1 MRGPKGTFALNYCC
15 LNLKVIVAIRPTF
28 QLIGYG
34 SFLKEGRREIL
45 NEGGFLLE
53 SIMRSASLHTPN
65 TSSEVELHIKSELAA
80 LANKELRSQ
89 EQIEALARLLKDAS
103 VETFV
108 QANKYNIWTLAYGS
122 PLRELPVLVIDV
134 ISRPDG
140 LRDIKYYKVLD
151 EGKKWTEEELNP
163 THPDNRLSRKDF
175 TASLL
180 AEVKDAKVIT
190 PTQSAISAISDKYLA
205 QELQT
210 LVAGGKRIT
219 YVHGVPATWDHEVDQ
234 RAWSTNGDTVF
245 FIDKLIAAGAFHPS
259 IKTAAEI
266 GCGTGAISQATILNC
281 KNLEHFIY
289 TDIDPNAINAT
300 RRNITPLLGNIS
312 SQWFL
317 GKGLTGIIRPGTL
330 DLLLCNPP
338 YLPDP
343 NQDGDKDHYS
353 GTKLIER
360 IITEGMTLLNKDNPH
375 AAAYIQASNLT
386 GKDIEKYRK
395 MYPDVE
401 ITPICEEFRVPLLN
415 FHILNNR
422 PMIEYLLKEHGLED
436 ASHESVH
443 QNAEENGLTSDESSQ
458 ELTQSCRYFHK
469 IIAYRIRPKG
479 SSVTD

>member
-1 MRGPKGTFALNYCC
+1 MASP
-15 LNLKVIVAIRPTF
+15 
-28 QLIGYG
+28 
-34 SFLKEGRREIL
+34 
-45 NEGGFLLE
+45 
-53 SIMRSASLHTPN
+53 SLHTLGTPC
-65 TSSEVELHIKSELAA
+65 EIEQHIKAELKAIE
-80 LANKELRSQ
+80 NKELRSQ

-103 VETFV
+103 LETFH
-108 QANKYNIWTLAYGS
+108 QANKFNIWTLADGS

-140 LRDIKYYKVLD
+140 LRDIRYYKVLE

-163 THPDNRLSRKDF
+163 VHPNNKLFNREFESI
-175 TASLL
+175 LL

-190 PTQSAISAISDKYLA
+190 PTQSAIASIPDQYLA

-245 FIDKLIAAGAFHPS
+245 FIDKLLAVGAFHPS
-259 IKTAAEI
+259 VKAAAEI
-266 GCGTGAISQATILNC
+266 GCGTGAISQATIIHC

-289 TDIDPNAINAT
+289 TDIDPNAINAS
-300 RRNITPLLGNIS
+300 RRNIRPLLGNIS
-312 SQWFL
+312 SEWFL
-317 GKGLTGIIRPGTL
+317 GKGLSGIIRPGTL

-360 IITEGMTLLNKDNPH
+360 IFTEGMTLLNKHNPY
-375 AAAYIQASNLT
+375 AAAFIQASNLT
-386 GKDIEKYRK
+386 SKDIKRYQQ

-401 ITPICEEFRVPLLN
+401 VTPICDEFRVPLLN

-422 PMIEYLLKEHGLED
+422 PMIQYLLQEHGLED
-436 ASHESVH
+436 ASATAHSKRD
-443 QNAEENGLTSDESSQ
+443 AASGASPK
-458 ELTQSCRYFHK
+458 ELTESCRYFHK
-469 IIAYRIRPKG
+469 IIAYRLRPKR
-479 SSVTD
+479 SSTAE

>member
-1 MRGPKGTFALNYCC
+1 MSSP
-15 LNLKVIVAIRPTF
+15 
-28 QLIGYG
+28 
-34 SFLKEGRREIL
+34 
-45 NEGGFLLE
+45 
-53 SIMRSASLHTPN
+53 SLHTPRV
-65 TSSEVELHIKSELAA
+65 SSEIEQHIKAELTA
-80 LANKELRSQ
+80 LENKELRSQ

-103 VETFV
+103 VETFI

-163 THPDNRLSRKDF
+163 TQTNNRLFNRDF
-175 TASLL
+175 TATLL

-190 PTQSAISAISDKYLA
+190 PTQSAIAAIPDKYLA

-245 FIDKLIAAGAFHPS
+245 FIDKLKAAGAFHPS
-259 IKTAAEI
+259 VKAAAEV
-266 GCGTGAISQATILNC
+266 GCGTGAISQATLINC

-300 RRNITPLLGNIS
+300 RRNITPLLGSVS

-317 GKGLTGIIRPGTL
+317 GKGLSGIIRPGTL

-343 NQDGDKDHYS
+343 NEDGDKDHYS

-360 IITEGMTLLNKDNPH
+360 IITEGMTLLNKSNPH
-375 AAAYIQASNLT
+375 AAAFIQASNLT
-386 GKDIEKYRK
+386 HKDIEKYRK

-436 ASHESVH
+436 ASNTEPRIKTI
-443 QNAEENGLTSDESSQ
+443 ENDLTSPESAQ
-458 ELTQSCRYFHK
+458 ELTESCRYFHK

-479 SSVTD
+479 KGASE